1 MFCLYHPIVLH
12 WKLTASRGCLW
23 RYILYFWSS
32 QHDTMKLL
40 LDKQADFTLVKLE
53 EEKLD
58 SLISPQLKSELV
70 FLNSEGVQNIIFD
83 LSAVKYVDSS
93 GLSAILVGNRLCNGA
108 EGRFVLSQVHPS
120 IAKLLEI
127 SQLEGILAVAADNE
141 AAKAFFA

>member
-1 MFCLYHPIVLH
+1 MQGIGSVAIFE
-12 WKLTASRGCLW
+12 KTNA
-23 RYILYFWSS
+23 
-32 QHDTMKLL
+32 MKLL
-40 LDKQADFTLVKLE
+40 LDKQAHYTLVKLE

-83 LSAVKYVDSS
+83 MSAVKYVDSS

-108 EGRFVLSQVHPS
+108 EGRFVLSNVNAS

-127 SQLEGILAVAADNE
+127 SQLEGILAVATDNE
-141 AAKAFFA
+141 LAKEHF

>member
-1 MFCLYHPIVLH
+1 
-12 WKLTASRGCLW
+12 
-23 RYILYFWSS
+23 
-32 QHDTMKLL
+32 MKLL
-40 LDKQADFTLVKLE
+40 LDKQANFTLVKLE

-93 GLSAILVGNRLCNGA
+93 GLSAILVGNRLCNGVD
-108 EGRFVLSQVHPS
+108 GRFVLSHVHPS

-127 SQLEGILAVAADNE
+127 SQLEGILATAADNE
-141 AAKAFFA
+141 AAKAYFA